1 MAQVKDNI
9 RPEFQVHMLTPL
21 GQARAKDIAV
31 AFSDLLDR
39 LEAQGITG
47 RDMALVKTKLEEAC
61 FVAKRGMASL
71 PENQE

>member
-1 MAQVKDNI
+1 MNI
-9 RPEFQVHMLTPL
+9 RPEFQVHMLNDL
-21 GQARAKDIAV
+21 GKARAKDIAV